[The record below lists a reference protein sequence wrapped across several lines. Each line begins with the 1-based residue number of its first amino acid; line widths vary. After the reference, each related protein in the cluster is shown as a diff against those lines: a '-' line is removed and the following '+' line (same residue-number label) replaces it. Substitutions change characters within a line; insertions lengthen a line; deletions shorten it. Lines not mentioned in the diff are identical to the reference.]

1 METTITILKEN
12 APIAT
17 MLLLAVLF
25 IQNDLGGDIQTL
37 RAEMTAGFQTIRVEM
52 AAGDQAIRTELAQEF
67 KAVRSEIS
75 ALGERLARV
84 ETRLEGIEVRRGNE

>member
-25 IQNDLGGDIQTL
+25 IQNDGMGHPNY
-37 RAEMTAGFQTIRVEM
+37 F
-52 AAGDQAIRTELAQEF
+52 
-67 KAVRSEIS
+67 S
-75 ALGERLARV
+75 
-84 ETRLEGIEVRRGNE
+84 